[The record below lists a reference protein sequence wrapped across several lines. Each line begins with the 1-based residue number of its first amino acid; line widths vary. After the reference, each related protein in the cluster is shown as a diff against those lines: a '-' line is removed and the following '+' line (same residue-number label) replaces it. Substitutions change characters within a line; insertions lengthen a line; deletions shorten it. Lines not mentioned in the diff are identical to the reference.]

1 VCNRNSL
8 WGARRPL
15 TCQGHAS
22 RAGKQNEYLPQMLTV
37 IYALEAPKAGCCTSG
52 TAAAGM
58 AGFSYAA

>member
-1 VCNRNSL
+1 ML
-8 WGARRPL
+8 AAL
-15 TCQGHAS
+15 S
-22 RAGKQNEYLPQMLTV
+22 RARGKQNEYLPQMLTV